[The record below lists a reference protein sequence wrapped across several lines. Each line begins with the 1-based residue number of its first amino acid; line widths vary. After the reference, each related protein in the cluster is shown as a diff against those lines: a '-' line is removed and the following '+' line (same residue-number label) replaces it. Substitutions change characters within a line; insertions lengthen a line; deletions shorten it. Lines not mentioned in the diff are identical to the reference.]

1 MKNFNQLSKTEKR
14 VLIAKDALQQLFL
27 EHYQAKNGIYV
38 SQRVTK
44 QDRKELNRLF
54 GDYDRYEDYDDY
66 QVTAL
71 ENGLTQGE
79 PCQVCAIG
87 SCMASAIRFGIAPT
101 SSYIDGTNANL
112 YYEDFQSK
120 IEQDF

>member
-27 EHYQAKNGIYV
+27 EHYKAKKGTYV

-44 QDRKELNRLF
+44 QDRKEFNRTLKEGFSYSERIEF
-54 GDYDRYEDYDDY
+54 G
-66 QVTAL
+66 VTAL
-71 ENGLTQGE
+71 ENGLSTQNT
-79 PCQVCAIG
+79 CQVCAIG

-101 SSYIDGTNANL
+101 SS
-112 YYEDFQSK
+112 
-120 IEQDF
+120 